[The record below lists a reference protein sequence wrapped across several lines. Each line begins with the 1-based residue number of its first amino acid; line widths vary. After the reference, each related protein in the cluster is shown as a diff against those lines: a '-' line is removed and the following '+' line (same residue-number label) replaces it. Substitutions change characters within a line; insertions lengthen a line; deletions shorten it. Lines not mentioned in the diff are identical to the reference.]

1 MIHHSWP
8 ATLDS
13 LTSIQDYI
21 QHHVVLAGIHAKQA
35 FSIQLI
41 VEEVIVNIISH
52 AYRNTDPGI
61 ITIGIEFSGDTVS
74 ISFSD
79 TGPPFDPLGATP
91 PDITEG
97 INERSVGGLGILMV
111 TQMADGIE
119 YHRCDNKNI
128 LTVMINMMAASS
140 SRR

>member
-1 MIHHSWP
+1 MTHHSWP

-21 QHHVVLAGIHAKQA
+21 QHHAVLAGVHAKQA

-41 VEEVIVNIISH
+41 VEEVIANIVNH
-52 AYRNTDPGI
+52 AYRNTDSGI
-61 ITIGIEFSGDTVS
+61 ITIGVEFSGDTVS

-79 TGPPFDPLGATP
+79 TGPPFDPLGATL

-97 INERSVGGLGILMV
+97 IDERDIGGLGILMV
-111 TQMADGIE
+111 IKMADGIE
-119 YHRCDNKNI
+119 YHRRDNKNI
-128 LTVMINMMAASS
+128 LTVTINMMAASS
-140 SRR
+140 RR